1 MDISENSEQ
10 IFKASLDIK
19 AKITTSII
27 FAGSIIGIILIFTQS
42 PWYGGAILFGTFLIM
57 IILTYIYSVKAYI
70 VTNEELI
77 IQRPYSSLNKV
88 FLLSDILSV
97 RLALKSEFKWSMR
110 IAGNGGVF
118 GYTGSFVN
126 NKIGD
131 FTMYATR
138 SNKKVVIKIKQRP
151 PLTIVITPDDVS
163 IVERINE
170 ILTLKNT

>member
-1 MDISENSEQ
+1 
-10 IFKASLDIK
+10 
-19 AKITTSII
+19 
-27 FAGSIIGIILIFTQS
+27 
-42 PWYGGAILFGTFLIM
+42 
-57 IILTYIYSVKAYI
+57 
-70 VTNEELI
+70 I

-97 RLALKSEFKWSMR
+97 RLALKGEFKWSMR

-151 PLTIVITPDDVS
+151 PLTIVITPDDVC
-163 IVERINE
+163 IVEKINE
-170 ILTLKNT
+170 ILALKNK